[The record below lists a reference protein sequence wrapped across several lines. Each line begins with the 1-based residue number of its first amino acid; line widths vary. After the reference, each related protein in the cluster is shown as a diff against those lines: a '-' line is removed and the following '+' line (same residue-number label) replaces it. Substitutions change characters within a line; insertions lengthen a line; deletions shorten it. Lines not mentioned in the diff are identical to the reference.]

1 MAPAEGN
8 QQKADATATASSST
22 AVAEETKKQ
31 LPQLGA
37 LEEDDEFEEVRTGVK
52 SSGQVNVLIVTSS

>member
-8 QQKADATATASSST
+8 KADATTTASSST

-37 LEEDDEFEEVRTGVK
+37 LEEDDEFEEVGAASAYLVYDTM
-52 SSGQVNVLIVTSS
+52 S